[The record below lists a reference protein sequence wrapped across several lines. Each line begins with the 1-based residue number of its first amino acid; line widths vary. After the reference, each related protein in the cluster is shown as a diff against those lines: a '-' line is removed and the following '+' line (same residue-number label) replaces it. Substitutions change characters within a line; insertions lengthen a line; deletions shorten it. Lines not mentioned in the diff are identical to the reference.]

1 MHKRMTIEHKKS
13 SIEFSRRA
21 MLAGALASGTVAIL
35 PAIPAFAASPIRAFK
50 PSGSGS
56 MGHKAYD
63 AILKRHVKPD
73 NAGYNRIDYKALKGS
88 AHGALKAY
96 LGDLQ
101 AAAPSRFSRAAAHA
115 YWINLYNAATL
126 DVVLDHYPVSSIK
139 KINLGG
145 GGLFGS
151 GPWSKELLKVEG
163 MELSLD
169 DVEHRIV
176 RPLFRDPLS
185 HYALNCA
192 SYSCPNL
199 ATTAFNHSN
208 LNALM
213 AENAIHY
220 VNHKRGVDVA
230 RGSITASKIYSWYA
244 GDFGGRSKLKSHWSQ
259 FAEPELSRAIK
270 GARIGRFRYDWSLND
285 V

>member
-1 MHKRMTIEHKKS
+1 MTYQNQDGPIDL
-13 SIEFSRRA
+13 SRRA
-21 MLAGALASGTVAIL
+21 ALAGAAAGGFLALL
-35 PAIPAFAASPIRAFK
+35 PVSYATAASAIGNFK

-56 MGHKAYD
+56 MSHKSFD

-73 NAGYNRIDYKALKGS
+73 NAGYNRVDYRALKGS
-88 AHGALKAY
+88 AHAALKAY
-96 LGDLQ
+96 IAELQ
-101 AAAPSRFSRAAAHA
+101 SAAPSRFSRAAAHA
-115 YWINLYNAATL
+115 YWINMYNAVTL
-126 DVVLDHYPVSSIK
+126 DVVLDHYPVTSIK

-151 GPWSKELLKVEG
+151 GPWSKEFLKVEG
-163 MELSLD
+163 KALSLD
-169 DVEHRIV
+169 DIEHRIV

-199 ATTAFNHSN
+199 ATVAFTATN
-208 LNALM
+208 LDALM
-213 AENAIHY
+213 AENAVKY
-220 VNHKRGVDVA
+220 VNHKRGVSVA

-244 GDFGGRSKLKSHWSQ
+244 GDFGGRRKLKSHWSQ
-259 FAEPELSRAIK
+259 FAEPELAGAIE

>member
-1 MHKRMTIEHKKS
+1 MHKRMTIEYKTD
-13 SIEFSRRA
+13 SIEFSRRTV
-21 MLAGALASGTVAIL
+21 LAGAFASGFAAVL
-35 PAIPAFAASPIRAFK
+35 PATPAFAASPIRAFK
-50 PSGSGS
+50 PSGSDS

-101 AAAPSRFSRAAAHA
+101 AATPSQFSRTAAHA

-139 KINLGG
+139 KISLGG

-151 GPWSKELLKVEG
+151 GPWSREFLKVEG
-163 MELSLD
+163 RALSLD

-199 ATTAFNHSN
+199 ATTAFTDAN
-208 LNALM
+208 LKALM
-213 AENAIHY
+213 AENAVKY
-220 VNHKRGVDVA
+220 VNHKRGVNVT

-244 GDFGGRSKLKSHWSQ
+244 GDFGGRSKLKSHWNQ
-259 FAEPELSRAIK
+259 FAEPDLSGAIK
-270 GARIGRFRYDWSLND
+270 SARIGRFRYDWSLND

>member
-1 MHKRMTIEHKKS
+1 MNIEQRNGS
-13 SIEFSRRA
+13 SDLSRRMVLTGA
-21 MLAGALASGTVAIL
+21 MAGGLVSL
-35 PAIPAFAASPIRAFK
+35 FPAASAIAATAISGFK

-56 MGHKAYD
+56 ISHASYD

-73 NAGYNRIDYKALKGS
+73 NAGYNRIDYKALKSSGH
-88 AHGALKAY
+88 AALKAY
-96 LGDLQ
+96 IADLQ
-101 AAAPSRFSRAAAHA
+101 AATPSGFSNAAAHA
-115 YWINLYNAATL
+115 YWINMYNAATL

-151 GPWSKELLKVEG
+151 GPWSRKILNVEG
-163 MELSLD
+163 RKLSLD

-176 RPLFRDPLS
+176 RPIFRNPLS

-199 ATTAFNHSN
+199 ADSAFTTKN
-208 LNALM
+208 LDALM
-213 AENAIHY
+213 AVNAVKY
-220 VNHKRGVDVA
+220 VNHQRGVDVK
-230 RGSITASKIYSWYA
+230 RGTIIASKIYSWYA
-244 GDFGGRSKLKSHWSQ
+244 GDFGGRSKLKTHWNQ
-259 FAEPELSRAIK
+259 FAEPELSGAIK

>member
-1 MHKRMTIEHKKS
+1 MTIEHKKS
-13 SIEFSRRA
+13 SVELTRRA
-21 MLAGALASGTVAIL
+21 VLAAALASGSAAVL
-35 PAIPAFAASPIRAFK
+35 PAIPAYAASPIRAFK
-50 PSGSGS
+50 PSGSGK
-56 MGHKAYD
+56 MGHKAFD
-63 AILKRHVKPD
+63 SILKRHLKPD
-73 NAGYNRIDYKALKGS
+73 NAGYNRVDYRGLKNS

-101 AAAPSRFSRAAAHA
+101 AATPSRFSQAAAHA

-126 DVVLDHYPVSSIK
+126 DVVLDHYPVKSIK

-151 GPWSKELLKVEG
+151 GPWSKDLLKVEG
-163 MELSLD
+163 QDLSLD

-199 ATTAFNHSN
+199 ATTAFTHTN
-208 LNALM
+208 LSALM
-213 AENAIHY
+213 AENAVKY
-220 VNHKRGVDVA
+220 VNHTRGVDVS

-259 FAEPELSRAIK
+259 FAEPDLSGAIK
-270 GARIGRFRYDWSLND
+270 AARIGRFRYDWSLND